1 LATKTSTSAGERRQ
15 ALDHGLV
22 LIGHS
27 GILELLE
34 MIGNRASAR
43 LAFKYFLGVMSKA
56 GSESMVLWG

>member
-1 LATKTSTSAGERRQ
+1 
-15 ALDHGLV
+15 
-22 LIGHS
+22 
-27 GILELLE
+27 